1 MKMLVRCNLVNNQ
14 VNVLDAIF
22 LTILTLMVAMDLHS
36 RVAGDHWS
44 QLLLLQ
50 HQQSSCCNR
59 QQQSQA
65 TTPGPNLLSHRVMK
79 GLKDAVKYKN

>member
-65 TTPGPNLLSHRVMK
+65 QHLDQTCSHPVMK
-79 GLKDAVKYKN
+79 GLKDEI